1 MSIILLAVIVA
12 VISQFIGWLWHGPI
26 FGKKWMN
33 AQGVANMEQ
42 AKSMMSKKRMI
53 ISLIINFVAN
63 AIGAFV
69 LFDFLAVFG
78 AFSIPGALLITAF
91 VFVGFILPYLAI
103 NTLWNGRS
111 VKSQWT
117 TFGISVGYYVINFA
131 VWAILFGWLK

>member
-12 VISQFIGWLWHGPI
+12 VISQIIGWVWHGPI
-26 FGKKWMN
+26 FGKKYSAAVGMSGMVQQGSMN
-33 AQGVANMEQ
+33 PK
-42 AKSMMSKKRMI
+42 AKMAI
-53 ISLIINFVAN
+53 LLVINFIAN
-63 AIGAFV
+63 AVGAFV

-91 VFVGFILPYLAI
+91 IFVGFILPYLII

-111 VKSQWT
+111 SKSQWT
-117 TFGISVGYYVINFA
+117 TLGISIGYQLINFA